1 MKKIL
6 VVLMIV
12 MMLATLCACNYVPS
26 TRFLSK
32 AQVNAIAKNFD
43 DPQAEMT
50 LDYTSNGENVEVKI
64 TYNLL
69 LTKTP
74 LAAIRFIQLTNEGF
88 YDDTVV
94 DYYNSTNHYWTLGR
108 YRYEESKIQT
118 QGKMVYLQNPCDKTF
133 KGEFESNGY
142 GMPKG
147 GYAKFRILSLAMYY
161 EPWTE
166 TDNTFDTANG
176 HLIMSA
182 ANESS
187 NASTLNSANYAVFA
201 EMDSISVSVDRLQI
215 SYVSGRIR
223 RRFRGKQDFRI
234 VDDHCRQD
242 PRQDVGRLRLVQAAP
257 RRKIIPKQIRQ
268 PRFGCL
274 FNCNAQNQKFRQKF
288 IGATRRA

>member
-201 EMDSISVSVDRLQI
+201 EMDSISVRRTTDGKFQTFGKVPSDLLTQLTDFKSRTSRDVYDDDSEANKTSVSLMTTVVKIHVKMLGDYDWSKL
-215 SYVSGRIR
+215 
-223 RRFRGKQDFRI
+223 
-234 VDDHCRQD
+234 
-242 PRQDVGRLRLVQAAP
+242 PRVGR
-257 RRKIIPKQIRQ
+257 
-268 PRFGCL
+268 
-274 FNCNAQNQKFRQKF
+274 
-288 IGATRRA
+288 

>member
-32 AQVNAIAKNFD
+32 AQVNAIARNFD
-43 DPQAEMT
+43 NPQAEMT
-50 LDYTSNGENVEVKI
+50 LNYTSNGENVEVKI

-187 NASTLNSANYAVFA
+187 NVSTLNSANYAVFA
-201 EMDSISVSVDRLQI
+201 EMDSISVRRTTDGEFKPFDKVPSDILSQLTGFTSRTSRDVYDDDSEANKTSVSLMTTVVKIHVKMLGDYDWSKL
-215 SYVSGRIR
+215 
-223 RRFRGKQDFRI
+223 
-234 VDDHCRQD
+234 
-242 PRQDVGRLRLVQAAP
+242 PRVGR
-257 RRKIIPKQIRQ
+257 
-268 PRFGCL
+268 
-274 FNCNAQNQKFRQKF
+274 
-288 IGATRRA
+288 

>member
-32 AQVNAIAKNFD
+32 AQVNAIAGNFD

-50 LDYTSNGENVEVKI
+50 LNYTSNGENVEVKI

-201 EMDSISVSVDRLQI
+201 EMDSISVRRTTDGEFQTFGKVPSDILSQLTGFTSRTSRDVYDDDSEANKTSVSLMTTVVKIHVKMLGDYDWSKL
-215 SYVSGRIR
+215 
-223 RRFRGKQDFRI
+223 
-234 VDDHCRQD
+234 
-242 PRQDVGRLRLVQAAP
+242 PRVGR
-257 RRKIIPKQIRQ
+257 
-268 PRFGCL
+268 
-274 FNCNAQNQKFRQKF
+274 
-288 IGATRRA
+288 

>member
-1 MKKIL
+1 MKKLL

-32 AQVNAIAKNFD
+32 AQVNAIAGNFD

-50 LDYTSNGENVEVKI
+50 LNYTSNGENVEVKI

-187 NASTLNSANYAVFA
+187 NVSTLNSANYAVFA
-201 EMDSISVSVDRLQI
+201 EMDSISVRRTTDGEFKPFDKVPSDILSQLTGFTSRTSRDVYDDDSEANKTSVSLMTTVVKIHVKMLGDYDWSKL
-215 SYVSGRIR
+215 
-223 RRFRGKQDFRI
+223 
-234 VDDHCRQD
+234 
-242 PRQDVGRLRLVQAAP
+242 PRVGR
-257 RRKIIPKQIRQ
+257 
-268 PRFGCL
+268 
-274 FNCNAQNQKFRQKF
+274 
-288 IGATRRA
+288 